1 MVPEGQPVGQ
11 PDSFERRGAAGK
23 LATRLSVLATVVAT
37 FLFGMYWGF
46 WRVAV
51 VLIGAQ
57 GRANVDPD
65 DYLDQI
71 HTAGLWGNLCRLVG
85 LLVVVL
91 AVGLAADG
99 LRKAPPA
106 REFLAR
112 YALVAAAVIA
122 LGYVALWGFQLAA
135 EIAG

>member
-11 PDSFERRGAAGK
+11 PGLFERRGAAGK

-51 VLIGAQ
+51 VLIEAQ

-71 HTAGLWGNLCRLVG
+71 RTAGFWGNLCRLVG

>member
-11 PDSFERRGAAGK
+11 PGSFERRGAAGI

-51 VLIGAQ
+51 VLIEAQ

-71 HTAGLWGNLCRLVG
+71 HTAGFWGNLCRVVG

>member
-11 PDSFERRGAAGK
+11 PGSFERRGAAGK

-71 HTAGLWGNLCRLVG
+71 HTAGLWGNLCRKRVLVRRRG
-85 LLVVVL
+85 GGCREGDPC
-91 AVGLAADG
+91 AYRRISMAA
-99 LRKAPPA
+99 
-106 REFLAR
+106 
-112 YALVAAAVIA
+112 
-122 LGYVALWGFQLAA
+122 
-135 EIAG
+135 

>member
-11 PDSFERRGAAGK
+11 PGSFERRGAAGK

-71 HTAGLWGNLCRLVG
+71 RTAGFWGNLCRLVG

>member
-11 PDSFERRGAAGK
+11 PGSFERRGAAGK

-37 FLFGMYWGF
+37 FL
-46 WRVAV
+46 
-51 VLIGAQ
+51 LECIG
-57 GRANVDPD
+57 
-65 DYLDQI
+65 
-71 HTAGLWGNLCRLVG
+71 
-85 LLVVVL
+85 VL
-91 AVGLAADG
+91 ACRGGTHRGSRSRQRRSRRLFGPDSYRWSLGKSVPFGRPSGGGARRWTG
-99 LRKAPPA
+99 SRRSQEAPPA

>member
-11 PDSFERRGAAGK
+11 PGLFERRGAAGK

-71 HTAGLWGNLCRLVG
+71 RTAGFWGNLCRLVG

>member
-11 PDSFERRGAAGK
+11 PGSFERRGAAGI
-23 LATRLSVLATVVAT
+23 LATRLSALATVVAT

-51 VLIGAQ
+51 VLIEAQ

-65 DYLDQI
+65 DYLDQV

>member
-11 PDSFERRGAAGK
+11 PGSFERRGAAGK

-51 VLIGAQ
+51 VLIEAQ

-65 DYLDQI
+65 GCLDQI
-71 HTAGLWGNLCRLVG
+71 HTAGFWGNLCRLVG

-91 AVGLAADG
+91 AV
-99 LRKAPPA
+99 
-106 REFLAR
+106 
-112 YALVAAAVIA
+112 VACS
-122 LGYVALWGFQLAA
+122 L
-135 EIAG
+135 

>member
-11 PDSFERRGAAGK
+11 PGSFERRGAAGK

-112 YALVAAAVIA
+112 YALVAAAVI
-122 LGYVALWGFQLAA
+122 
-135 EIAG
+135 